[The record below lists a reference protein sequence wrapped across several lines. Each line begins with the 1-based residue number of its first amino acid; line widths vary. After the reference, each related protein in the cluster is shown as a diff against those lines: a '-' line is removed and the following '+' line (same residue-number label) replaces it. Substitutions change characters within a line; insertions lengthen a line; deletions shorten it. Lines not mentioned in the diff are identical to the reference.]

1 MEMVVSESVVCTED
15 GRFQIM
21 LQSAHVPSLAWLSI
35 PQHDVLFLLSV
46 TGMYRPL
53 AKHKLL
59 VNAHISELVLPARM
73 IQVTDLTPCLI

>member
-59 VNAHISELVLPARM
+59 SG
-73 IQVTDLTPCLI
+73 VTYQSLFYQPE